1 MTVYKVLK
9 VYKVYKVPK
18 VNASIPDFMTF
29 NFMDF

>member
-1 MTVYKVLK
+1 MTVYKVL
-9 VYKVYKVPK
+9 KVYKVPK